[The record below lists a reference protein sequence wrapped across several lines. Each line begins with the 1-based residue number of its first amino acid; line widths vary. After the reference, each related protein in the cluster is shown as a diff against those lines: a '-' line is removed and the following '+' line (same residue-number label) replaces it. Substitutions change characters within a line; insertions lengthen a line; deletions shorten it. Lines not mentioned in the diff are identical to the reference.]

1 MISPDFSD
9 VFAGFDELDDNTPIK
24 DSPTQNNGVSQN
36 SITGVSE
43 TPKVKPQAQ
52 ATEAQHGH
60 VDKPSEQAQKKG
72 SNFSLY
78 SAVDFYYDETTVEY
92 LIDNVVQR
100 EGYHMFY
107 GDPENG
113 KSFLI
118 LDIAASIACPHI
130 QKWCGKDIEHGGV
143 FYFVGESAKGMKKRF
158 RCWCDTRNVNPESVQ
173 LTFCDTQFKL
183 DNDKDKEHCVEEVI
197 KTVRTVYDKP
207 ALLIFDTVNVFM
219 KGNEN
224 DNSDAGNFN
233 SVCKRLIQ
241 ELSCSVAVIHHTGLA
256 SEAKTRGRGASAFRG
271 GMDIEFRV
279 ENNNGV
285 ITLTQTKNKENEKEK
300 PLLFNLT
307 AHAIE
312 GLKQKNGESVTSCTV
327 EYSENLME
335 FRENQEA
342 KKEAEKQKP
351 KYTEAQET
359 ALSTYYETAKKRG
372 QLIIDNERQNATIR
386 VNVKDWKVVFMENAK
401 QETQKAKDKAFERA
415 KGFFTKAKDLTK
427 PGIATMKRED
437 GHEYYYL
444 DLSNSD
450 ISASYRT
457 DIRHAIEQRGKMAT
471 AEPDGE
477 ATKAVDTTSNL
488 F

>member
-1 MISPDFSD
+1 M
-9 VFAGFDELDDNTPIK
+9 LDDEGYERLTSVLNDTTSEAEAPA
-24 DSPTQNNGVSQN
+24 QNHGVSQDVEQIEPPEY
-36 SITGVSE
+36 STEVEAVGKIEERVA
-43 TPKVKPQAQ
+43 PKVKQAQ
-52 ATEAQHGH
+52 GQ
-60 VDKPSEQAQKKG
+60 
-72 SNFSLY
+72 NFSLY

-92 LIDNVVQR
+92 LIDNIVQR

-107 GDPENG
+107 GDSENG
-113 KSFLI
+113 KSFLM

-130 QKWCGKDIEHGGV
+130 QNWCGKDIEHGGV

-158 RCWCDTRNVNPESVQ
+158 RCWCDTRSVNPESVQ

-233 SVCKRLIQ
+233 GVCKRLIQ
-241 ELSCSVAVIHHTGLA
+241 ELGCAVAIVHHTGLA

-279 ENNNGV
+279 ENSNGV

-307 AHAIE
+307 AHVIE
-312 GLKQKNGESVTSCTV
+312 GLVQKNGEPVTSCTV
-327 EYSENLME
+327 EYSEKLME
-335 FRENQEA
+335 SRENQEA
-342 KKEAEKQKP
+342 KKEAERQMP
-351 KYTEAQET
+351 KLSDGEFFALDTYREAAITHGKIVVDDET
-359 ALSTYYETAKKRG
+359 TGHETIWVDVEDWRETYYRRKTDNTDSAREKAFNRAKKALAEAG
-372 QLIIDNERQNATIR
+372 TKHKFTFLKLER
-386 VNVKDWKVVFMENAK
+386 E
-401 QETQKAKDKAFERA
+401 
-415 KGFFTKAKDLTK
+415 G
-427 PGIATMKRED
+427 
-437 GHEYYYL
+437 GHEYYLL
-444 DLSNSD
+444 DLSSSETE
-450 ISASYRT
+450 SAYRIE
-457 DIRHAIEQRGKMAT
+457 IREGIKSRAAA
-471 AEPDGE
+471 AEPDDE
-477 ATKAVDTTSNL
+477 TTKAVDTTGNL